1 MLGYAVEVDAA
12 HKISCSIGIA
22 MNNNVQE
29 EEDIH
34 ELIKKADDILYSI
47 KKKRKGTYAFC
58 DLDRGQQKDEVQ

>member
-1 MLGYAVEVDAA
+1 MLKEEGFLDLKLVTVSL
-12 HKISCSIGIA
+12 IC
-22 MNNNVQE
+22 E

-47 KKKRKGTYAFC
+47 KKKRKGTYAFF